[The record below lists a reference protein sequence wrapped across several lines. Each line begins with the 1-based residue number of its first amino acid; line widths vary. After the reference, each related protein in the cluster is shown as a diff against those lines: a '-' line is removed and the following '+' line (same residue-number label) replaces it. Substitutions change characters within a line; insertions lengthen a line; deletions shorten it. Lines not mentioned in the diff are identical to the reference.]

1 MNTWASQSTSFP
13 KGVISCFL
21 QTLFLFINWI
31 ADNLTEVILHQQTP
45 ATRFS
50 WFLFDKTVMP
60 KIPNPSFFCRAVPGY
75 VLALLKSG
83 NQWDVVSPLTGT
95 LQERKGNDSGINPI
109 CAPLKIYWFVLSV
122 VIDTL
127 EKFKWLSRKSV
138 GIKLEVEGKTSF
150 VLWQK
155 NISKQ

>member
-1 MNTWASQSTSFP
+1 MNTSASQSTSFP

-21 QTLFLFINWI
+21 RTLFLFINWI
-31 ADNLTEVILHQQTP
+31 SRQLDRSHTTSTDTSHKILLIFVWQNGHAKDT
-45 ATRFS
+45 
-50 WFLFDKTVMP
+50 KP
-60 KIPNPSFFCRAVPGY
+60 KFFCRAVPGY

-95 LQERKGNDSGINPI
+95 LQERKGSDSGINPN